1 MYRNVESTVFS
12 CMCAGYRVVYT
23 PSVEGSSTE
32 LILPE
37 TQTFVTL
44 SDLRPGLS
52 YNVSIYSVED
62 NLESEPLVL
71 QVSTSGEQQPGKS
84 SENPFLR
91 FSFIGEI

>member
-1 MYRNVESTVFS
+1 M
-12 CMCAGYRVVYT
+12 VYT

-44 SDLRPGLS
+44 GDLRPGLS

-62 NLESEPLVL
+62 NMESKPLVL
-71 QVSTSGEQQPGKS
+71 QVSTAGEQQPGKS
-84 SENPFLR
+84 SDDPFCQLSVSSR
-91 FSFIGEI
+91 

>member
-1 MYRNVESTVFS
+1 M
-12 CMCAGYRVVYT
+12 VYT

-44 SDLRPGLS
+44 GDLRPGLS

-62 NLESEPLVL
+62 NLESKPLVL
-71 QVSTSGEQQPGKS
+71 EVSTSGERKPGKS
-84 SENPFLR
+84 SDDPF
-91 FSFIGEI
+91 